1 MNIGEIIEK
10 MEEKLNGRLEVQDST
25 KIPSPEDLPLHQ
37 NTGSKLETA
46 AFYIDLRG
54 YSDLLENRRFDT
66 VGRIISA
73 FHYTIARFIKFH
85 SGHIISFMGDGL
97 LALFEP
103 KNNPIKNAVECA
115 LKYKYFFKNYFSNE
129 IRERWKIELDYGIGI
144 AYGQIIAIRT
154 GMKGKNDITWV
165 GRCIKDAVKIGDYLN
180 KSNGNIGITHS
191 VYDKL
196 PEGLRRAGDD
206 TECWELTSTESL
218 EFYYTKCWIEV

>member
-1 MNIGEIIEK
+1 MNIGDIIEE
-10 MEEKLNGRLEVQDST
+10 MEERLDERLEVQDST

-54 YSDLLENRRFDT
+54 YSDLLESRRFDT

-97 LALFEP
+97 LALFDPES
-103 KNNPIKNAVECA
+103 NPIENAVRCA
-115 LKYKYFFKNYFSNE
+115 LKYKYFFKNYFLDK
-129 IRERWKIELDYGIGI
+129 IKERWKIELDYGIGV

-154 GMKGKNDITWV
+154 GMRGENDITWV
-165 GRCIKDAVKIGDYLN
+165 GRCIKDAVKIGDYIDN
-180 KSNGNIGITHS
+180 SYKNVGITHS
-191 VYDKL
+191 VYNKL
-196 PEGLRRAGDD
+196 PEGLERVEDG
-206 TECWELTSTESL
+206 TECWKLLSTESL